1 MVVLSPDYPRKRWCG
16 LEWRWI
22 RQLILNAEQ
31 NRIMLL
37 QIGNPGDLTELGIVS
52 GDGYLDISRRSAAEI
67 AAAILSR
74 LDQQQGSG
82 GRLGLLEMPAS
93 GEATPAAQL
102 ARSQLE
108 QGDQAFLFY
117 TKLADAS
124 QLQRAVQAWQRAS
137 ELDPGLADA
146 QARQAFY
153 NDLIGDLAAAE
164 ACWRQ
169 AHDLVA
175 DINSPQAQ
183 EIRNGLANVLAQQP
197 NRRAEALAIYDGDRF
212 YPRSALEAA
221 MLRWGDPDALPQA
234 LDAIHE
240 SALGPLLVEDG
251 PPPQPWGFKVD
262 GALLLFESRAQ
273 QRCLL
278 ANVRAVTAYLAGH
291 ATSPG
296 PAVPPLDC
304 PDCQGVEASVR
315 ELLCFRLEQAQ
326 LSNPNAA
333 ASRAWLGCPR

>member
-22 RQLILNAEQ
+22 RQLILSAEQ

-67 AAAILSR
+67 ATAILSR
-74 LDQQQGSG
+74 LDQQKGSG

-93 GEATPAAQL
+93 GVETPAAQL

-108 QGDQAFLFY
+108 QGDQAFLSY

-146 QARQAFY
+146 PARQAFY
-153 NDLIGDLAAAE
+153 NDLIGDLDAAE

-175 DINSPQAQ
+175 DINSPLAQ
-183 EIRNGLANVLAQQP
+183 EKIG
-197 NRRAEALAIYDGDRF
+197 RA
-212 YPRSALEAA
+212 
-221 MLRWGDPDALPQA
+221 
-234 LDAIHE
+234 H
-240 SALGPLLVEDG
+240 V
-251 PPPQPWGFKVD
+251 
-262 GALLLFESRAQ
+262 
-273 QRCLL
+273 
-278 ANVRAVTAYLAGH
+278 
-291 ATSPG
+291 
-296 PAVPPLDC
+296 
-304 PDCQGVEASVR
+304 
-315 ELLCFRLEQAQ
+315 
-326 LSNPNAA
+326 
-333 ASRAWLGCPR
+333 